1 MHKKHKF
8 LCVGNSS
15 ISSHINVNKKLH
27 LAAFLSVVFL
37 CVYVFLFLDPLP
49 IYMDS
54 TEATPV
60 ISNTELVITTSDIA
74 IDTSI
79 DSPTGTFRESSPAEI
94 SITTDNYTG
103 YSLSINA
110 KDDTES
116 SSKLINSDETAEINS
131 ITSIST
137 QDDFTSNTWG
147 IKPNKVEG
155 NDNTNYLPAP
165 TIEGTNIDTTSQAN
179 AEPNTYTMSIATKV
193 DYDLPADKYS
203 SNMLIIVVGNPAI
216 YTIEYDKT

>member
-8 LCVGNSS
+8 LCVGNNS

-37 CVYVFLFLDPLP
+37 CVYTFLFLNPLP

-116 SSKLINSDETAEINS
+116 SSKLINSDETAEIN
-131 ITSIST
+131 
-137 QDDFTSNTWG
+137 
-147 IKPNKVEG
+147 
-155 NDNTNYLPAP
+155 NDAAP
-165 TIEGTNIDTTSQAN
+165 RKSVA
-179 AEPNTYTMSIATKV
+179 
-193 DYDLPADKYS
+193 
-203 SNMLIIVVGNPAI
+203 
-216 YTIEYDKT
+216 